1 MIGLT
6 GIGIGFLFM
15 LALMLT
21 GLHVATTLFA
31 TAAVGSWWYFGTS
44 MFQPFGTMMWGT
56 LNNFIL
62 VAIPLYIL
70 MGEIMVRG
78 GVTERMYMALA
89 DWLTPLPGGLLHTN
103 IAASTLFASISGSS
117 VATAATI
124 GTVALPAFRKRG
136 YDERW
141 VLGTVA
147 SGATLGI
154 LIPPSINMIIYGAIT
169 SSSIGAL
176 FAAGIVPGLLLAA
189 MFSGLVIV
197 AALLRPGIAGGE
209 DVRAPLAERLARLRD
224 LLPPLA
230 LFLVVM
236 GSIYG
241 GWATPTEAAAVG
253 VIGAVALVGAQGRLN
268 LTVLRQALVTTSSV
282 SAMMLLIL
290 IGAFYLN
297 FIIGVLGIPGM
308 VSAFISGF
316 DVAPWQMI
324 LLLTVL
330 YLILGCFM
338 DSLAMMIAT
347 IPVVF
352 PVVTGMG
359 YDPVWFGIY
368 LVIMCELALITPPVG
383 MNLYVVQGVR
393 GRGTIVDVIAGTSPF
408 LICIFALTGLI
419 TAFPQIVL
427 WLPEMQAAAR

>member
-1 MIGLT
+1 MIGIT
-6 GIGIGFLFM
+6 GILVGFGFM
-15 LALMLT
+15 LVIMLA

-31 TAAVGSWWYFGTS
+31 TAALGSWWFFGAT

-70 MGEIMVRG
+70 MGEILVRG
-78 GVTERMYMALA
+78 GVTERMYVALA
-89 DWLTPLPGGLLHTN
+89 DWLYPLPGSLLHTN

-124 GTVALPAFRKRG
+124 GTVALPSFRKRG
-136 YDERW
+136 YDEKW
-141 VLGTVA
+141 VLGSVA

-169 SSSIGAL
+169 STSIGAL
-176 FAAGIVPGLLLAA
+176 FLAGFVPGLLLAA
-189 MFSGLVIV
+189 MFSTLIL
-197 AALLRPGIAGGE
+197 AAAILRPSIVGRREA
-209 DVRAPLAERLARLRD
+209 APPMRERIGRLKD
-224 LLPPLA
+224 LLPPVFI
-230 LFLVVM
+230 FLVVM

-253 VIGAVALVGAQGRLN
+253 VVASFVLVAASGRMN
-268 LTVLRQALVTTSSV
+268 GTMLRQALLATTSV

-290 IGAFYLN
+290 IAAFYLN
-297 FIIGVLGIPGM
+297 FMIGMLGVPNM
-308 VSAFISGF
+308 VSSFIAGF
-316 DVAPWQMI
+316 NVAPWQMI
-324 LLLTVL
+324 LLLTIL

-347 IPVVF
+347 IPIVF
-352 PVVTGMG
+352 PVVTQLG

-368 LVIMCELALITPPVG
+368 LVVMCELALITPPVG

-393 GRGTIVDVIAGTSPF
+393 GRGTVSDVIAGVTPF
-408 LICIFALTGLI
+408 LICVFALTALI
-419 TAFPQIVL
+419 TIYPDIVM
-427 WLPEMQAAAR
+427 WLPRLHAG